1 VDYHNP
7 VMLDQCIEALN
18 IKSGGIYIDVTFGGG
33 GHSKAILE
41 KLGEGRLIA
50 FDQDK
55 DAIANAPIDKR
66 FTLIHDN
73 FRNLKFRLN
82 EIGINAIDG
91 LLADLGVS
99 SHQFDEAS
107 RGFSIR
113 FNASLDMRMDQR
125 EKLTARDILNG
136 YPEHELI
143 RVFREYGE
151 LTNSRNVAALI
162 AKARR
167 EKFIETIDE
176 LKEIVGK
183 AIPKA
188 KETTFLAQLFQAL
201 RIEVNDEMGA
211 LKDLLVQSAEL
222 LKPGGRLVVMS
233 YHSLEDRPVKNIINT
248 GNINGDLE
256 KDLFGNNV
264 GLLLKPLHKKP
275 IEASEDEV
283 KRNPRSR
290 SAKLRIAEKL

>member
-1 VDYHNP
+1 
-7 VMLDQCIEALN
+7 MLDRCVEALN

-82 EIGINAIDG
+82 EIGISAIDG

-136 YPEHELI
+136 YQEHELI

-211 LKDLLVQSAEL
+211 LKDLLLQSSEL

-248 GNINGDLE
+248 GNINGELE
-256 KDLFGNNV
+256 KDLFGNSV

-275 IEASEDEV
+275 IEASEEEV

>member
-1 VDYHNP
+1 MDYHNP
-7 VMLDQCIEALN
+7 VMLDQCVDALN
-18 IKSGGIYIDVTFGGG
+18 IKLGGIYIDVTFGGG

-55 DAIANAPIDKR
+55 DAIANKPIDKR

-73 FRNLKFRLN
+73 FRNLKFRLQ
-82 EIGINAIDG
+82 EIGVNEIDG

-99 SHQFDEAS
+99 SHQFDEAA

-125 EKLTARDILNG
+125 AKLMARDILNG
-136 YPEHELI
+136 YPEHELMK
-143 RVFREYGE
+143 VFREYGE

-162 AKARR
+162 AEARK

-176 LKEIVGK
+176 LKQIVGK

-211 LKDLLVQSAEL
+211 LKDLLNQATEM

-233 YHSLEDRPVKNIINT
+233 YHSLEDRPVKNLINT
-248 GNINGDLE
+248 GNIEGELK
-256 KDLFGNNV
+256 KDLFGNSV

-275 IEASEDEV
+275 IEASEEEV

>member
-1 VDYHNP
+1 MDYHNP
-7 VMLDQCIEALN
+7 VMLDQCVDALN

-55 DAIANAPIDKR
+55 DAIANKPIDKR

-73 FRNLKFRLN
+73 FRNLKFRLQ
-82 EIGINAIDG
+82 EIGVNEIDG

-99 SHQFDEAS
+99 SHQFDEAA

-125 EKLTARDILNG
+125 AKLTARDILNG
-136 YPEHELI
+136 YPEQELMK
-143 RVFREYGE
+143 VFREYGE
-151 LTNSRNVAALI
+151 LRNSRNVAALI
-162 AKARR
+162 AEARK

-176 LKEIVGK
+176 LKQIVGK

-211 LKDLLVQSAEL
+211 LKDLLNQATEM

-233 YHSLEDRPVKNIINT
+233 YHSLEDRPVKNLINT
-248 GNINGDLE
+248 GNIEGELK
-256 KDLFGNNV
+256 KDLFGNSV

-275 IEASEDEV
+275 IEASEEEV

>member
-1 VDYHNP
+1 MDYHNP
-7 VMLDQCIEALN
+7 VMLDQCVDALN

-55 DAIANAPIDKR
+55 DAIANKPIDKR

-73 FRNLKFRLN
+73 FRNLKFRLQ
-82 EIGINAIDG
+82 EIGVNEIDG

-99 SHQFDEAS
+99 SHQFDEAA

-125 EKLTARDILNG
+125 AKLTARDILNG
-136 YPEHELI
+136 YPEHELMK
-143 RVFREYGE
+143 VFREYGE

-162 AKARR
+162 AEARK

-176 LKEIVGK
+176 LKQIVGK

-211 LKDLLVQSAEL
+211 LKDLLNQATEM

-233 YHSLEDRPVKNIINT
+233 YHSLEDRPVKNLINT
-248 GNINGDLE
+248 GNIEGELK
-256 KDLFGNNV
+256 KDLFGNSV

-275 IEASEDEV
+275 IEASEEEV

>member
-1 VDYHNP
+1 
-7 VMLDQCIEALN
+7 MLDQCIEALN